1 MNDIQSMTILSKK
14 VSALAEKYGIV
25 YAIVFGSAIDGRY
38 IRGESDIDL
47 AVKLR
52 QIDKKN
58 LYTFMENFLLD
69 IGIENLDLV
78 VVNFAPFSLAL
89 DILTRGKVI
98 YCSDEDELFEDRL
111 RAIKM
116 YDDWLY
122 FSRYFVERELR
133 KVTR

>member
-1 MNDIQSMTILSKK
+1 MRD
-14 VSALAEKYGIV
+14 
-25 YAIVFGSAIDGRY
+25 
-38 IRGESDIDL
+38 ESDIDL

-58 LYTFMENFLLD
+58 LYTFIKNFLLD

-78 VVNFAPFSLAL
+78 VVNFTPFSLAL

-111 RAIKM
+111 RAIKL